1 MMIGKNM
8 DYAQQSIGKPALL
21 LLLFIGIFYGL
32 FVWSSSIGNPFN
44 AVQKES
50 ICTPSNTTTDI
61 YVPQQDEL
69 EKALSK
75 ASMANRTVIIA
86 IVNKAYA
93 DQDVR
98 ADTTMLDLFLESFWL
113 GVETRP
119 LLDHL
124 LLVAV
129 DQTAYDRCQF
139 LRLNCYKLET
149 DGVDFGGEKIY
160 MSEDF
165 IKMMWRRTHFLMEVL
180 KRGYNFIFSDTDVM
194 WLRNPFSQL
203 SKNETEDLQIS
214 TDMFFGDPWSEKQ
227 LINTGFYYIRS
238 NNKTI
243 TLLNT
248 WYSKKDN
255 STGQKEQD
263 VLSNLIK
270 GGIIKQLNLTVRFL
284 DTLYFSGF
292 CQASKDF
299 RAVTTVHANCCRSI
313 TAKVKD
319 LKAVL
324 NDWKRFKKISS
335 YRRLANVTENL
346 RWSEHLGCRN
356 SWGSLLVYL
365 SVAEEMD
372 SSAVLFNQLKA
383 AEPFFLLAGPN
394 VIESEEHIFR
404 MAKHIKIVAS
414 KYLRRLK

>member
-1 MMIGKNM
+1 MMIGKSM

-32 FVWSSSIGNPFN
+32 FVWPSSIGSPFN
-44 AVQKES
+44 AAQKES

-61 YVPQQDEL
+61 YVPQDDEL

-98 ADTTMLDLFLESFWL
+98 ADTTMLDIFLESFWL

-180 KRGYNFIFSDTDVM
+180 KRGYNFIFTDTDVM

-214 TDMFFGDPWSEKQ
+214 TDMFLGDPWLEKQ
-227 LINTGFYYIRS
+227 PINTGFYYVRS

-255 STGQKEQD
+255 SKGQKEQD

-292 CQASKDF
+292 CQESKDF

-313 TAKVKD
+313 IAKVKD
-319 LKAVL
+319 LKVVL

-335 YRRLANVTENL
+335 HKKLANVTENL
-346 RWSEHLGCRN
+346 RWSKHSGCRN
-356 SWGSLLVYL
+356 SWGPINKSTTTH
-365 SVAEEMD
+365 A
-372 SSAVLFNQLKA
+372 
-383 AEPFFLLAGPN
+383 
-394 VIESEEHIFR
+394 
-404 MAKHIKIVAS
+404 
-414 KYLRRLK
+414 